1 MKERDPDAARRAVDL
16 LASSVVPPAP
26 PEGLRAGR
34 SGRGPAAGLLAAA
47 VILVSGAALMT
58 WWTAEDPASEDVA
71 ASVVV
76 QHLRVAGKP
85 VHARVRSIP
94 GSDAVVVIALDES
107 AHGQPSSQDVAL
119 AISAGW
125 VRRP

>member
-1 MKERDPDAARRAVDL
+1 MKERDPDAARRAVEQ
-16 LASSVVPPAP
+16 LASSVTAPAP

-34 SGRGPAAGLLAAA
+34 SGRGRAAGLLAAA

-76 QHLRVAGKP
+76 QHLRVAEQP
-85 VHARVRSIP
+85 VHA
-94 GSDAVVVIALDES
+94 
-107 AHGQPSSQDVAL
+107 
-119 AISAGW
+119 
-125 VRRP
+125 